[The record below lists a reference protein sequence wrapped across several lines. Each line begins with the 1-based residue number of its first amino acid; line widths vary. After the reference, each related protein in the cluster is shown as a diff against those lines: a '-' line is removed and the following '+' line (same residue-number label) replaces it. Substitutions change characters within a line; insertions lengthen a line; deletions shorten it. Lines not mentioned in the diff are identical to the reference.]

1 MRVQEGAFWAL
12 TGAVAG
18 VALIAGSLVSNA
30 AISGRTVSGAHPWQ
44 ALYGVAIRPD
54 GSTYIVGSKGLLMVS
69 NDHGK
74 GWDEQVLHERDGNVL
89 FQDRDLYAVQFTP
102 DGRSAWLAGG
112 IGTVLHPDHSGKA
125 GPTDQPG
132 TAR

>member
-54 GSTYIVGSKGLLMVS
+54 GSIYTVGSKALLMVS
-69 NDHGK
+69 DDHGK
-74 GWDEQVLHERDGNVL
+74 SWDEQVLHERDGNVL
-89 FQDRDLYAVQFTP
+89 FQDRDLYAIQFTP
-102 DGRSAWLAGG
+102 HRN
-112 IGTVLHPDHSGKA
+112 
-125 GPTDQPG
+125 
-132 TAR
+132 TARIARQLPLLPHP